1 MDVNTVP
8 ASDWRSRLR
17 WRLRGALTWPLFVV
31 LTALEVL
38 MLHERPIA
46 GKTIGLA
53 GGFLIVGFINLL
65 VVAVAAP
72 LIARAR
78 RRRRESTEPLE
89 IATDR
94 VAVVSLLTVAVV
106 LLGLGIAHHASVVRL
121 KHEDAAARAA
131 AALYIHAQA
140 PAYRPGLARA
150 DIEKPGDH
158 LYRICVP
165 GNNPNRALCLY
176 VQTDQSPPGV
186 ALDPSREPNSVMF
199 GGDRRDG

>member
-1 MDVNTVP
+1 MDVDGVP
-8 ASDWRSRLR
+8 AGDWRRRLR

-31 LTALEVL
+31 LTVLEVL
-38 MLHERPIA
+38 MLHARPIA

-53 GGFLIVGFINLL
+53 GSFLLVGFVNLL
-65 VVAVAAP
+65 VVAVVAP

-94 VAVVSLLTVAVV
+94 VAVVALLTTAVV
-106 LLGLGIAHHASVVRL
+106 LLGLGVAHHSSVLRL
-121 KHEDAAARAA
+121 KREDAAARSA
-131 AALYIHAQA
+131 AALYVYTQA
-140 PAYRPGLARA
+140 PAYRTGLLRA

-165 GNNPNRALCLY
+165 GDDPNRALCLY

-186 ALDPSREPNSVMF
+186 ALDPDRTPNSVLF
-199 GGDRRDG
+199 GSDGRDG